1 LHASIADVLIEPKIA
16 GASIVLVGNFNP
28 AIFSPDWFIRH
39 GLVNEQAVQRDDPD
53 FIVHPQIAQFKL
65 DWCQIVAE
73 TGKFSISSSKDPLV
87 LIMDLAVRTFSEFL
101 PHTPLRQLGINRQV
115 HFQVAS
121 PDVRDA
127 IGFRLA
133 PPDAW
138 GEWGAHITASSN
150 QKRGGLRSLTMQQQV
165 FDDDRSGH
173 ISTTVQ
179 PSSQIT
185 PGLGI
190 YVQVNDHFEATEQD
204 PARGTREIVTLLED
218 RFETS
223 LSNSDSII
231 DQIMRL
237 ADEYA
242 R

>member
-1 LHASIADVLIEPKIA
+1 MLIEPKIA

-28 AIFSPDWFIRH
+28 AILSPDWFIRH

-53 FIVHPQIAQFKL
+53 FIVHPQVAQFKL
-65 DWCQIVAE
+65 DWCQIVVE
-73 TGKFSISSSKDPLV
+73 TGKFSISSSKDPLI
-87 LIMDLAVRTFSEFL
+87 LIMDLTVRTFSEFL

-138 GEWGAHITASSN
+138 GDWGRHISARSD
-150 QKRGGLRSLTMQQQV
+150 QKRGGLRSLIMQQQV
-165 FDDDRSGH
+165 FDDDRTGY

-179 PSSQIT
+179 PSGQIT
-185 PGLGI
+185 AGLGVF
-190 YVQVNDHFEATEQD
+190 VQVNDHYEATEQE
-204 PARGTREIVTLLED
+204 PARGTAEIVALLKD
-218 RFETS
+218 RFEAS
-223 LSNSDSII
+223 LTNSDGII

-237 ADEYA
+237 AHEHA